1 MGRENKSWR
10 EMSPLQRKA
19 VVAGGVV
26 ELVVTAIAAR
36 DLYRR
41 ESSLVRGPKALWF
54 GAFAVQPFGPLGY
67 LLFGRK

>member
-1 MGRENKSWR
+1 MDRQNKSWR

-26 ELVVTAIAAR
+26 ELVVTVIAAR

-41 ESSLVRGPKALWF
+41 DRSQVRGPKALWF

>member
-1 MGRENKSWR
+1 MGRQNKSWR

-26 ELVVTAIAAR
+26 ELVVTVVAAR

-41 ESSLVRGPKALWF
+41 DSRQVRGPKALWF
-54 GAFAVQPFGPLGY
+54 TSFAIQPFGPLGY